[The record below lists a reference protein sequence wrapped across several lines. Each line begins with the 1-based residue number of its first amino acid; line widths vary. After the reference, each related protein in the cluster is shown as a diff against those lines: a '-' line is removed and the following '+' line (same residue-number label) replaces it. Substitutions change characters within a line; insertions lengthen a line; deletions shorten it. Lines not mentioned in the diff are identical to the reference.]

1 MNKSRLNENILNDK
15 GISIVTI
22 VLNQKDLIEKT
33 IKSVIEQ
40 EEVDIEYIIIDGGST
55 DGTVEIIKSYSE
67 HIHYFVSEPD
77 GGIYEAINKG
87 ISFATKPL
95 VGLIHCGD
103 FYEKNVLR
111 IVYNEYLKTKAD
123 IIYGN
128 IDIREQ
134 VGDNVISH
142 FPIADHLLLRNKM
155 SIFHPSCFISLKT
168 YQEFGL
174 YDVNYRLAAD
184 YEYLFKLFVNGCN
197 FLHLTDV
204 VAVFNA
210 EGLSSKGFKLSLREN
225 TKIRTKYNGRLNG
238 FIYFLSKT
246 ATNFYFSS
254 RKQLIT
260 FLIGE
265 ETFNK
270 MKSRKYTK

>member
-1 MNKSRLNENILNDK
+1 MVNK
-15 GISIVTI
+15 ISIITI
-22 VLNQKDLIEKT
+22 VFNGMSQIEQT

-55 DGTVEIIKSYSE
+55 DGTVEIIKSYSQY
-67 HIHYFVSEPD
+67 IHYFVSEPD
-77 GGIYEAINKG
+77 GGIYQAINKG

-103 FYEKNVLR
+103 FYEKNVLKN
-111 IVYNEYLKTKAD
+111 VYNEYLKTKAD

-134 VGDNVISH
+134 VGNHVISH

-174 YDVNYRLAAD
+174 YDVSYRLAAD
-184 YEYLFKLFVNGCN
+184 YEYLLKLFVNGCQ
-197 FLHLTDV
+197 FVHLPDV
-204 VAVFNA
+204 VAVFNT
-210 EGLSSKGFKLSLREN
+210 EGLSSKGLKLSLKEN

-238 FIYFLSKT
+238 VIYFLRKS

-265 ETFNK
+265 DTFTK